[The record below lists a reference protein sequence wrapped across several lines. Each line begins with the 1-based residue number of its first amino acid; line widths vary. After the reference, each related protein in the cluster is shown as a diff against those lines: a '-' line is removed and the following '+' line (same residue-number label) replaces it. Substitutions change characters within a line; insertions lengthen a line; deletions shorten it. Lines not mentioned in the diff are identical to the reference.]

1 MKIKTNPV
9 SLGLKN
15 EKLESVSGT
24 FLIFREPRV
33 TKATTFICQK
43 RKLRRNYVAIG
54 TRQNLRSAYAR
65 IGEARKERRGMGAGG
80 GIRGGIGAG
89 DRGTFW

>member
-1 MKIKTNPV
+1 MAIQFGLKLKIKTNPV

-43 RKLRRNYVAIG
+43 RKSRRNYVAIG
-54 TRQNLRSAYAR
+54 TRQNLQSDSIKARSSC
-65 IGEARKERRGMGAGG
+65 GVNLQERQA
-80 GIRGGIGAG
+80 
-89 DRGTFW
+89 FLQ